1 MLKDLIDKHT
11 EVLPVSDRINVV
23 DMLNNESGQQEL
35 VTLFN
40 DMGVVCKEL
49 EKFEQANEQLKNES
63 GIVLYLV
70 SQGYEDITTESAGEV
85 AKEIWEKIK
94 KVISYLID
102 QFMIYFNKAKLLFM
116 NLINNHEGKI
126 KALLAILERT
136 KKNAPNKDLMDSES
150 FGKRIPSFENFH
162 DIGIYFDYFKLIKES
177 SHSVYSLDS
186 KTNSIIEKVLNR
198 VLKVEP
204 EKKPRAFLGFE
215 GNNMLNL
222 MIKDFK
228 YSIDS
233 VSLSTTYDPSNKI
246 TMKPDN
252 IKNILESLL
261 TLLKDIKFSVNQIS
275 TKIIKYKNPEMEE
288 EGIFSK
294 DNIEHNVSVIIRA
307 SKMFVENN
315 NKIIKDLIFIMTQ
328 HIKCYDNNGKTV
340 NSLISPDDKY
350 DSYKDIIKEAIHN
363 KDWKTLED
371 FQDSPG
377 LKKFP
382 DILKMIEEALKNKP
396 Q

>member
-1 MLKDLIDKHT
+1 MLKEMLAKHT
-11 EVLPVSDRINVV
+11 EVVPVSDRINVV
-23 DMLNNESGQQEL
+23 DMLTNESAQDQL
-35 VTLFN
+35 NLLFVG
-40 DMGVVCKEL
+40 MTETCQEL
-49 EKFEQANEQLKNES
+49 EKFEQVGEQLKNES
-63 GIVLYLV
+63 GLVTYLA
-70 SQGYEDITTESAGEV
+70 SQGYEDLTTESASEV
-85 AKEIWEKIK
+85 AKEVWEKIK
-94 KVISYLID
+94 KAIAYLID

-177 SHSVYSLDS
+177 SLSVYSLDS
-186 KTNSIIEKVLNR
+186 KINSNIEKTLNGI
-198 VLKVEP
+198 LKIES
-204 EKKPRAFLGFE
+204 EKRPRAFLGFE

-233 VSLSTTYDPSNKI
+233 VSLSTTYNPSNKI

-261 TLLKDIKFSVNQIS
+261 TLLKDIKYSVNNIS
-275 TKIIKYKNPEMEE
+275 TKIVKYKNPEMEE

-307 SKMFVENN
+307 SKLFVENN
-315 NKIIKDLIFIMTQ
+315 NKIIKDIIFIMTQ
-328 HIKCYDNNGKTV
+328 HIKCYEDRKQLHK
-340 NSLISPDDKY
+340 LISDA
-350 DSYKDIIKEAIHN
+350 DSYESYKKIITDVIN
-363 KDWKTLED
+363 DKDWITLED
-371 FQDSPG
+371 FQDDPG
-377 LKKFP
+377 LKDFP
-382 DILKMIEEALKNKP
+382 DLVKMVEDALKNKK
-396 Q
+396 

>member
-11 EVLPVSDRINVV
+11 EVLPVSDRINVI

-63 GIVLYLV
+63 GLVIYLV
-70 SQGYEDITTESAGEV
+70 SQGYEDLTIETAGEV

-177 SHSVYSLDS
+177 SLSVYSLDS

-198 VLKVEP
+198 VSIVES

-233 VSLSTTYDPSNKI
+233 VSLSTTYNPSNKI

-261 TLLKDIKFSVNQIS
+261 TLLKDIKYSVNNIS
-275 TKIIKYKNPEMEE
+275 TKIVKYKNPEMEE

-307 SKMFVENN
+307 SKLFVENN

-328 HIKCYDNNGKTV
+328 HIKCYEDRKQLHK
-340 NSLISPDDKY
+340 LISDA
-350 DSYKDIIKEAIHN
+350 DSYEGYKKIITDAIN
-363 KDWKTLED
+363 DKDWNLLED
-371 FQDSPG
+371 FKSSPK
-377 LKKFP
+377 LLRLFP
-382 DILKMIEEALKNKP
+382 DLVKMIEEALKNKP
-396 Q
+396 K